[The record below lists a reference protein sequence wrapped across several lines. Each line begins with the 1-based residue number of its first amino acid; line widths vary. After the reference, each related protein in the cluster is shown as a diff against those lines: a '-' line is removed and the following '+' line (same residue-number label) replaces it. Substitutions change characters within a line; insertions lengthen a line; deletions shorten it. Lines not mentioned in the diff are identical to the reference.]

1 MENIHQAAIG
11 SQLLVSKLGTKA
23 FSRHLGE
30 KGLKLLDLFTV
41 QQKQVHKLRIQL

>member
-11 SQLLVSKLGTKA
+11 SRLLVSKLGTK
-23 FSRHLGE
+23 FSHLGE